1 MATQAVVYQTLTP
14 EQIKPGM
21 TVRVHQKIRD
31 LNAKGEER
39 ERIQIFEGMIIRCHG
54 SRGNDGTYTV
64 RKISEGVGVEKIF
77 PYRATSVAKVEFVK
91 QARVR
96 RANLGYLRTY
106 GKRLKE
112 TTKLE
117 A

>member
-1 MATQAVVYQTLTP
+1 MTSQTSGYQTITP

-21 TVRVHQKIRD
+21 TVRLHQRIRD
-31 LNAKGEER
+31 ISPKGEER
-39 ERIQIFEGMIIRCHG
+39 ERIQIFEGIVIKCRG
-54 SRGNDGTYTV
+54 NRGNDGTFTV
-64 RKISEGVGVEKIF
+64 RKIAEGVGVEKIF
-77 PYRATSVAKVEFVK
+77 PFRTPTISKIEFVK
-91 QARVR
+91 QAHVR
-96 RANLGYLRTY
+96 RAKLYYLRTY